1 MTAFEGK
8 LSTIL
13 IILLTHLK
21 QFTHRLLIDITEFG
35 VLPELGKA
43 TDELDWT

>member
-1 MTAFEGK
+1 MYG
-8 LSTIL
+8 IQ
-13 IILLTHLK
+13 ILLT
-21 QFTHRLLIDITEFG
+21 QINSFAEFG

>member
-8 LSTIL
+8 LLLIKCLIL
-13 IILLTHLK
+13 TDLK
-21 QFTHRLLIDITEFG
+21 HPIHILLIDITEFG
-35 VLPELGKA
+35 VLPELGRA